1 MSLNPKDSIYRL
13 WKRWT
18 RNDSRSHTEAS
29 APHASSSRAH
39 THLSPASPYKT
50 RSVQLESLEL
60 RCMFNVDPIWV
71 GAVYIEEDSGSDAH
85 GDSFYINFRGGA
97 ANTQLTRLVI
107 GTDQGQSGYTVADN
121 LFDTVDG
128 GRGADHAHPFRIES
142 LEAKDPN
149 AKVSAQVVDGSMQLI
164 LTFENFY
171 AGDRL
176 RFSIDV
182 DEVQHIYSLTDI
194 SEFNDGLDPITS
206 GAEFEGSKMIAEFQA
221 PGFED
226 ATSQGLFINRYDTL
240 LTPSGLD
247 LPKDNDG
254 GKRDRTAGL
263 AIQNQQLPKPISLAG
278 IVYVDNNLDLIQNV
292 GEPGIAGVQL
302 ELYRRE
308 GSSYTSTGYKTTTN
322 ANGQYEFGLSLGI
335 PPGTYQ
341 IRETQPNGYFSVG
354 ATPGLLNGKSTLG
367 DTILGNP
374 DALTQIDI
382 LDGGSFGTELNF
394 AEAQPARISG
404 FVYRDN
410 NDDGI
415 RQPSEGGIANTTLQI
430 VSLYTITG
438 ETIERT
444 TTTAADG
451 AYQFLALPPGTYEI
465 REVQPAGFFDGKD
478 SVGRVGT
485 ETRGLILVNDEITS
499 IQLFGNN
506 IGVNYNFGEI
516 EPASLS
522 GHVCLG
528 LPGFSCFSTDPA
540 GSQPLEGVR
549 IDLVDET
556 GAIIATTFTLAD
568 GNYQFENLPIGVYTI
583 IETQPADLIDG
594 ASRAGT
600 VDGNKVGTAKSG
612 TRIDTI
618 QLYGGNDGI
627 GYDFCERLPAKIS
640 GKVFVDLDG
649 DRLQSPS
656 EEPIEN
662 VEIELYD
669 EFNRLVATTRTD
681 ANGYYEFGNLPR
693 GTYSIRE
700 IQPVGYFQGGQR
712 AGSLGGNDSSLDR
725 ITSIVILDG
734 ADGVNYDFCETP
746 PAILSGYVFQD
757 GGILLT
763 ENGLPPSNLT
773 GIRDGVRTPDDTPL
787 PGVVLEL
794 RRIDGAF
801 AGADETLPGIYADGV
816 IQVVTDANGYYE
828 FRGLKP
834 GLYHIYELQP
844 LGIYDGIDTAGS
856 TGGTPVNPNDPIT
869 DPIVEDLLRA
879 LQSNPATNP
888 NNDGILLA
896 LAIAGVQ
903 SIENNFSEV
912 LVGAEPNKP
921 PEEPDP
927 PVPPIDKPNPPPE
940 PPRIDGSVPQAPPRF
955 LVLAPPLEPFQDP
968 SLAGYSV
975 EYTWHLSIINAGE
988 PRGFQNHRLVEREAL
1003 AKSARVLN
1011 LSQWTIDS
1019 MNMGR
1024 WKIVSSNRTKPIAV
1038 SREAFSIRG
1047 AKQLAGD
1054 FNGDGHDEL
1063 ALFKDGEWLLDMNGN
1078 GQWDKA
1084 DLWARLGQK
1093 GDLPVVGDWDGDGK
1107 DDIGIYGI
1115 AWTGDREALKREPG
1129 LPDPENSS
1137 ITRPKN
1143 IPPRLASDSHQVRLM
1158 QRTSKGE
1165 PRSDAIDHVFQFG
1178 AQEDQP
1184 IAGDFN
1190 GDGIS
1195 TLGSFQNGIWKIDV
1209 NGDGNLDSST
1219 DAFFEFGQAGD
1230 VAIVGDFNGD
1240 GLDEIAIVRGNTV
1253 IVDSNGNGRLDVTD
1267 RVFEIEGS
1275 GDGVVVGDFDG
1286 DGIDEAAFYSMDPQ
1300 DKPDGFRQARAG

>member
-18 RNDSRSHTEAS
+18 RSGSRSHAMTS
-29 APHASSSRAH
+29 LPHASTARPSP
-39 THLSPASPYKT
+39 HLSLASPHKT
-50 RSVQLESLEL
+50 RSVQLESRLL
-60 RCMFNVDPIWV
+60 SCLFHVDPLW
-71 GAVYIEEDSGSDAH
+71 GGGVYVEEDSGSDAH
-85 GDSFYINFRGGA
+85 GDSFYVNFRGGA
-97 ANTQLTRLVI
+97 PNTQLTRLVI
-107 GTDQGQSGYTVADN
+107 GTDQGQSGYTIADN

-128 GRGADHAHPFRIES
+128 GRGADHAHAFRIES

-149 AKVSAQVVDGSMQLI
+149 AKVTAQVVDGSMQLV

-194 SEFNDGLDPITS
+194 ADFNEGLDPITS

-226 ATSQGLFINRYDTL
+226 AIAQGGFINRYDTL

-247 LPKDNDG
+247 LPTDNDG

-278 IVYVDNNLDLIQNV
+278 IVYVDNNLDLVQNV

-308 GSSYTSTGYKTTTN
+308 GSNYVATGYKTTTN

-341 IRETQPNGYFSVG
+341 RRETQPIGYFRVG
-354 ATPGLLNGKSTLG
+354 ATPGLLNGKTTLG

-374 DALTQIDI
+374 DALTKIEI
-382 LDGGSFGTELNF
+382 LDGGSHGTELNF

-410 NDDGI
+410 NDDGTK
-415 RQPSEGGIANTTLQI
+415 QASEGGIASTTLQI

-444 TTTAADG
+444 TTTTADG

-478 SVGRVGT
+478 SVGRVGA

-499 IQLFGNN
+499 IQLFGND

-540 GSQPLEGVR
+540 GSSPLEGVR
-549 IDLVDET
+549 IDLVDEA
-556 GAIIATTFTLAD
+556 GNIIATTFTLAD
-568 GNYQFENLPIGVYTI
+568 GNYRFENLPIGVYTI
-583 IETQPADLIDG
+583 LETQPADLIDG

-600 VDGNKVGTAKSG
+600 VDGAQVGTVKSG
-612 TRIDTI
+612 TRIETI
-618 QLYGGNDGI
+618 QLFGGNDGI
-627 GYDFCERLPAKIS
+627 GYDFCERLPGKIS

-649 DRLQSPS
+649 DRLQSPG

-669 EFNRLVATTRTD
+669 ALNRLVATTRTD

-693 GTYSIRE
+693 GTYSLRE
-700 IQPVGYFQGGQR
+700 VQPAGYFQGGQR
-712 AGSLGGNDSSLDR
+712 VGSLGGNDTTEDR
-725 ITSIVILDG
+725 ITSIVVDDG

-763 ENGLPPSNLT
+763 VDGLPPSSLN

-787 PGVVLEL
+787 SGVVLEL
-794 RRIDGAF
+794 RKVDGSY
-801 AGADETLPGIYADGV
+801 AGADETLPGIYADDV
-816 IQVVTDANGYYE
+816 IRVVTDANGYYE

-834 GLYHIYELQP
+834 GLYNIYELQP

-856 TGGTPVNPNDPIT
+856 TGGTPVNPGDPIT

-879 LQSNPATNP
+879 LQS
-888 NNDGILLA
+888 
-896 LAIAGVQ
+896 
-903 SIENNFSEV
+903 
-912 LVGAEPNKP
+912 
-921 PEEPDP
+921 
-927 PVPPIDKPNPPPE
+927 
-940 PPRIDGSVPQAPPRF
+940 
-955 LVLAPPLEPFQDP
+955 
-968 SLAGYSV
+968 
-975 EYTWHLSIINAGE
+975 
-988 PRGFQNHRLVEREAL
+988 
-1003 AKSARVLN
+1003 
-1011 LSQWTIDS
+1011 
-1019 MNMGR
+1019 
-1024 WKIVSSNRTKPIAV
+1024 
-1038 SREAFSIRG
+1038 
-1047 AKQLAGD
+1047 
-1054 FNGDGHDEL
+1054 
-1063 ALFKDGEWLLDMNGN
+1063 
-1078 GQWDKA
+1078 
-1084 DLWARLGQK
+1084 
-1093 GDLPVVGDWDGDGK
+1093 
-1107 DDIGIYGI
+1107 
-1115 AWTGDREALKREPG
+1115 
-1129 LPDPENSS
+1129 
-1137 ITRPKN
+1137 
-1143 IPPRLASDSHQVRLM
+1143 
-1158 QRTSKGE
+1158 
-1165 PRSDAIDHVFQFG
+1165 
-1178 AQEDQP
+1178 
-1184 IAGDFN
+1184 
-1190 GDGIS
+1190 
-1195 TLGSFQNGIWKIDV
+1195 
-1209 NGDGNLDSST
+1209 
-1219 DAFFEFGQAGD
+1219 
-1230 VAIVGDFNGD
+1230 
-1240 GLDEIAIVRGNTV
+1240 
-1253 IVDSNGNGRLDVTD
+1253 
-1267 RVFEIEGS
+1267 
-1275 GDGVVVGDFDG
+1275 
-1286 DGIDEAAFYSMDPQ
+1286 
-1300 DKPDGFRQARAG
+1300 

>member
-1 MSLNPKDSIYRL
+1 MSLNPKDSIFRL

-18 RNDSRSHTEAS
+18 RSDMRPHTGSQGSHSASSRSSTQPS
-29 APHASSSRAH
+29 F
-39 THLSPASPYKT
+39 ASPYKT
-50 RSVQLESLEL
+50 RSAQLETLEL

-85 GDSFYINFRGGA
+85 GDSFYVNFQGGA
-97 ANTQLTRLVI
+97 PNTQLTRLVI

-149 AKVSAQVVDGSMQLI
+149 AKVTAQVVDGSMQLI

-171 AGDRL
+171 AGDKL

-194 SEFNDGLDPITS
+194 AEFNEGLDPITS
-206 GAEFEGSKMIAEFQA
+206 GAEFEGSKMTAEFRA

-226 ATSQGLFINRYDTL
+226 AISQGSFVNRYDTML
-240 LTPSGLD
+240 NASGLD

-263 AIQNQQLPKPISLAG
+263 AIDKQQVPKPISLAG
-278 IVYVDNNLDLIQNV
+278 IVYVDNNLDLAQNA

-302 ELYRRE
+302 ELFRRQ
-308 GSSYTSTGYKTTTN
+308 GSSYVSTGFKATTN
-322 ANGQYEFGLSLGI
+322 ANGQYEFGMSLGI

-341 IRETQPNGYFSVG
+341 IREMQPTGYYSVG
-354 ATPGLLNGKSTLG
+354 ATPGLLNGQTILG

-374 DALTQIDI
+374 DALTEIDI
-382 LDGGSFGTELNF
+382 LDGGSRGTDLNF
-394 AEAQPARISG
+394 AEAQPARIG
-404 FVYRDN
+404 GIVYRDN

-415 RQPSEGGIANTTLQI
+415 QQPSEGGIANTTLQI

-438 ETIERT
+438 ESIERT
-444 TTTAADG
+444 TTTNASG

-465 REVQPAGFFDGKD
+465 REIQPAGFFDGKD
-478 SVGRVGT
+478 SVGRVGS
-485 ETRGLILVNDEITS
+485 ETRGVILNNDEITS
-499 IQLFGNN
+499 IQLFGNDV
-506 IGVNYNFGEI
+506 GVNYDFGEI

-528 LPGFSCFSTDPA
+528 LPGFACFSTDPA
-540 GSQPLEGVR
+540 GSKPLEGVR
-549 IDLVDET
+549 IDLVDGT
-556 GAIIATTFTLAD
+556 GSIIATTFTLAD
-568 GNYQFENLPIGVYTI
+568 GNYRFENLPIGVYTI
-583 IETQPADLIDG
+583 IETQPSDWIDG
-594 ASRAGT
+594 GSRAGT
-600 VDGNKVGTAKSG
+600 VDGKQVGTAKSG
-612 TRIDTI
+612 TRIESI
-618 QLYGGNDGI
+618 QLFGGNDGI
-627 GYDFCERLPAKIS
+627 EYDFCERMPGKLS

-649 DRLQSPS
+649 DRLQSPG
-656 EEPIEN
+656 EDPIEN

-669 EFNRLVATTRTD
+669 ELNRLVATTRTD

-693 GTYSIRE
+693 GTYSLRE
-700 IQPVGYFQGGQR
+700 IQPAGYFQGGQR
-712 AGSLGGNDSSLDR
+712 VGSLGGIDASVDR
-725 ITSIVILDG
+725 ISTIVVGDG

-763 ENGLPPSNLT
+763 ESGLPPSSLT
-773 GIRDGVRTPDDTPL
+773 GVRDGVRTPDDTPL
-787 PGVVLEL
+787 SGVVLEL
-794 RRIDGAF
+794 RKIDGSS
-801 AGADETLPGIYADGV
+801 AGADEALPGIYSDEV
-816 IQVVTDANGYYE
+816 IRVVTDANGYYE
-828 FRGLKP
+828 FRGVKP
-834 GLYHIYELQP
+834 GLYHIYEMQP

-856 TGGTPVNPNDPIT
+856 TGGSPVNPNDPIT
-869 DPIVEDLLRA
+869 DPIIEDLLRA

-896 LAIAGVQ
+896 QAIAGVQ

-912 LVGAEPNKP
+912 LVGTEPNKP
-921 PEEPDP
+921 PEEPKF
-927 PVPPIDKPNPPPE
+927 PVPPIDKPIPPPE
-940 PPRIDGSVPQAPPRF
+940 PPRVDGSVPQALPRF
-955 LVLAPPLEPFQDP
+955 LVFAPALAPIQDP

-975 EYTWHLSIINAGE
+975 EYTWHLSVINAGE
-988 PRGFQNHRLVEREAL
+988 PRGFQDDHVIAREAL
-1003 AKSARVLN
+1003 AKSAQVLN
-1011 LSQWTIDS
+1011 LSQWTIDA

-1038 SREAFSIRG
+1038 SREAFSVRG

-1084 DLWARLGQK
+1084 DLWAKLGQK

-1107 DDIGIYGI
+1107 DDIGIYGV
-1115 AWTGDREALKREPG
+1115 AWTGDSEALRREPG

-1143 IPPRLASDSHQVRLM
+1143 IPPQRPNTPDQVRLM

-1184 IAGDFN
+1184 VAGDFN

-1195 TLGSFQNGIWKIDV
+1195 TLGSFRNGNWKIDV
-1209 NGDGNLDSST
+1209 NGDGKLDSST

-1240 GLDEIAIVRGNTV
+1240 GLDEVAVVRGNTV